1 MSEYIVEI
9 NGQMPDAIYERELT
23 EIVRCDSCK
32 YYDECWTSE
41 VYTDRHWCDRLTVY
55 MPPNGFCS
63 FGERR
68 WLVCKC
74 GEEIES
80 TGGGFVICPICGAKV
95 SAGD

>member
-1 MSEYIVEI
+1 MSEYIITLEQI
-9 NGQMPDAIYERELT
+9 KELVKQSAT
-23 EIVRCDSCK
+23 EAMDGYKSGVIKQIWSFPKLPKIVRCKSCK

-68 WLVCKC
+68 EV
-74 GEEIES
+74 
-80 TGGGFVICPICGAKV
+80 
-95 SAGD
+95 